1 MKIAYEHLIKF
12 ISSRPSIENISEKLF
27 QLGHEHEIQN
37 NIFDM
42 ELTPN
47 RGDCLSINGLLRDL
61 AVFYEVMP
69 NNDIYTDEIKSFDMG
84 FTNNYPKACPNIS
97 FLKINIQGKISSYKG
112 IFKDYFDD
120 LDVNKNNFFT
130 DVSNYLSYET
140 GQPTHCYDAEKVT
153 SLISLE
159 ASTKEYEF
167 KTLVDKTIKLK
178 DENLVF
184 VQNDEVINLAG
195 VMGGISTACSKDTKS
210 VIVECAYFNPENV
223 IGQSVKYDIK
233 SDAAYKFER
242 GVDPQCHENVLR
254 RFLKIVDEHAAIKNV
269 EIFKKD
275 YKINNLNEI
284 PFNPENINNI
294 LGLSCNSEE
303 FQDYLTKLG
312 FNIDNNKILVP
323 SHRNDIKTENDIA
336 EEIARVIGYNNIPSQ
351 PIKIPK
357 LSGMP
362 PKDSELLEQ
371 SIKSLLISEG
381 FFEVINDPFVNHE
394 SNNSI
399 KLDNPLDSSRKNLRI
414 NLEKSLIDNLL
425 YNERRQQDSIKL
437 FEITDVYYLEKK
449 QVKSKRKLGIICS
462 GRVGKNYLD
471 FSRKIDNKYLTQIL
485 NKFNKKITFNP
496 QLINRDE
503 LETKLNNKIIYL
515 EINLNDIEN
524 YDFKN
529 LNKEILVLDKNNFK
543 KYIPISAFPSSIR
556 DLSFAVADKEKY
568 HDLQNL
574 LLNYKDDLIK
584 EIFIFDFYHN
594 EDKDEVK
601 IGFRFIFQS
610 NSSTITEAEVNIIM
624 NQIIE
629 KALSVTS
636 VEIPGLDRQD

>member
-12 ISSRPSIENISEKLF
+12 IPSRPSIENISEKFF
-27 QLGHEHEIQN
+27 QLGHEHEIEN

-61 AVFYEVMP
+61 SVFYEVTP
-69 NNDIYTDEIKSFDMG
+69 NNDIYTDDIKSLDINFV
-84 FTNNYPKACPNIS
+84 NNSPEACPSIS
-97 FLKINIQGKISSYKG
+97 FLKIKIQGEVSAYKG
-112 IFKDYFDD
+112 IFQDYFDD

-130 DVSNYLSYET
+130 DISNYISYET

-159 ASTKEYEF
+159 TSVEEYEF
-167 KTLVDKTIKLK
+167 KTLLDKTIKLE

-195 VMGGISTACSKDTKS
+195 VMGGSSTACSKDTKS

-223 IGQSVKYDIK
+223 IGQSIKYDIK
-233 SDAAYKFER
+233 SDAAHKFER
-242 GVDPQCHENVLR
+242 GVDPLCHEKVLR
-254 RFLKIVDEHAAIKNV
+254 RFLKIVDEHATIKNV
-269 EIFKKD
+269 EIFKRD
-275 YKINNLNEI
+275 YISHNSTEI
-284 PFNPENINNI
+284 PFSIERINNI

-303 FQDYLTKLG
+303 LQDYLTKLG
-312 FNIDNNKILVP
+312 FNIDKNKIIAP
-323 SHRNDIKTENDIA
+323 SYRSDIKTENDIA
-336 EEIARVIGYNNIPSQ
+336 EEIARVIGYNNIPTR

-357 LSGMP
+357 LSNTSA
-362 PKDSELLEQ
+362 KNLELLENN
-371 SIKSLLISEG
+371 IKTLLISEG

-394 SNNSI
+394 TNNSI
-399 KLDNPLDSSRKNLRI
+399 KLDNPLDSGRKNLRI

-437 FEITDVYYLEKK
+437 FEITDVYYIEKK
-449 QVKSKRKLGIICS
+449 ELKSKRKLGIICS

-471 FSRKIDNKYLTQIL
+471 FSRKIDNKYLTNIL
-485 NKFNKKITFNP
+485 EKFNKKISFNP
-496 QLINRDE
+496 HLINRDE
-503 LETKLNNKIIYL
+503 LETKLNDKIIYL
-515 EINLNDIEN
+515 EIDLNELEN
-524 YDFKN
+524 YDFDILDKEKFI
-529 LNKEILVLDKNNFK
+529 LNKNNFK
-543 KYIPISAFPSSIR
+543 KYIPISSFPSSVR

-574 LLNYKDDLIK
+574 LLDYKDILIK

-594 EDKDEVK
+594 ENKDEIK
-601 IGFRFIFQS
+601 IGFRFVFQS
-610 NSSTITEAEVNIIM
+610 NSSTITEGEVNNIM
-624 NQIIE
+624 NEIIE
-629 KALSVTS
+629 KALSIPS
-636 VEIPGLDRQD
+636 VEIPGLKR

>member
-12 ISSRPSIENISEKLF
+12 IPSRPSIENISEKFF

-61 AVFYEVMP
+61 SVFYEVTP
-69 NNDIYTDEIKSFDMG
+69 NNEIYTDDIKSLDINFV
-84 FTNNYPKACPNIS
+84 NNSPEACPSIS
-97 FLKINIQGKISSYKG
+97 FLKINIQGEISAYKG
-112 IFKDYFDD
+112 IFQDYFDD

-130 DVSNYLSYET
+130 DISNYISYET

-159 ASTKEYEF
+159 TTIEEYEF
-167 KTLVDKTIKLK
+167 KTLLDKTIKLG

-195 VMGGISTACSKDTKS
+195 VMGGSSTACSKDTKS

-223 IGQSVKYDIK
+223 IGQSIKYDIK
-233 SDAAYKFER
+233 SDAAHKFER
-242 GVDPQCHENVLR
+242 GVDPLCHEKVLR
-254 RFLKIVDEHAAIKNV
+254 RFLKIVDEHATIKNI
-269 EIFKKD
+269 EIFKRD
-275 YKINNLNEI
+275 YIRHNSTEI
-284 PFNPENINNI
+284 PFSIESINNI
-294 LGLSCNSEE
+294 LGLSYNSEE
-303 FQDYLTKLG
+303 MEDYLTKLG
-312 FNIDNNKILVP
+312 FNIDNNKIVAP
-323 SHRNDIKTENDIA
+323 SYRSDIKTENDIA
-336 EEIARVIGYNNIPSQ
+336 EEVARVIGYNNIPTQ

-357 LSGMP
+357 LSTTP
-362 PKDSELLEQ
+362 AQNLELLEQ
-371 SIKSLLISEG
+371 TIKSLLISEG

-394 SNNSI
+394 TNNSI
-399 KLDNPLDSSRKNLRI
+399 KLDNPLDSRRKNLRI

-449 QVKSKRKLGIICS
+449 QLKNKRKLGIICS
-462 GRVGKNYLD
+462 GRVGKNYID
-471 FSRKIDNKYLTQIL
+471 FSKKIDNKYLTNIL
-485 NKFNKKITFNP
+485 DKFSKKISFNP
-496 QLINRDE
+496 HLINRDE

-515 EINLNDIEN
+515 EIDLNELEN
-524 YDFKN
+524 YDLET
-529 LNKEILVLDKNNFK
+529 LNKEKLTFNKNNFK
-543 KYIPISAFPSSIR
+543 KYIPISSFPSSVR

-568 HDLQNL
+568 LDLQNL
-574 LLNYKDDLIK
+574 LLDYKHVLIK

-594 EDKDEVK
+594 ENKDEIK
-601 IGFRFIFQS
+601 IGFRFVFQS
-610 NSSTITEAEVNIIM
+610 NSSTITETDVNNIM
-624 NQIIE
+624 NEIIE
-629 KALSVTS
+629 KALSIPS
-636 VEIPGLDRQD
+636 VEIPGLKR

>member
-12 ISSRPSIENISEKLF
+12 IPSRPSIENISEKFF

-61 AVFYEVMP
+61 SVFYEVTP
-69 NNDIYTDEIKSFDMG
+69 NNELYTDDIKSLDINFI
-84 FTNNYPKACPNIS
+84 NNSPKACPSIS
-97 FLKINIQGKISSYKG
+97 FLKINIQGEISAYKG
-112 IFKDYFDD
+112 IFQDYFDD
-120 LDVNKNNFFT
+120 LEVNKNNFFT
-130 DVSNYLSYET
+130 DISNYISYET

-159 ASTKEYEF
+159 TIIEEYEF
-167 KTLVDKTIKLK
+167 KTLLDKTIKLE

-195 VMGGISTACSKDTKS
+195 VMGGSSTACSKDTKS

-223 IGQSVKYDIK
+223 IGQSIKYDIK
-233 SDAAYKFER
+233 SDAAHKFER
-242 GVDPQCHENVLR
+242 GVDPLCHEKVLR
-254 RFLKIVDEHAAIKNV
+254 RFLKIVDEHTTIKNV
-269 EIFKKD
+269 EIFKRD
-275 YKINNLNEI
+275 YISHNSIEI
-284 PFNPENINNI
+284 PFNIERINNI
-294 LGLSCNSEE
+294 LGLSYNSEE
-303 FQDYLTKLG
+303 LQDYLTKLG
-312 FNIDNNKILVP
+312 FNIDNNKIIAP
-323 SHRNDIKTENDIA
+323 SDIKTENDIA
-336 EEIARVIGYNNIPSQ
+336 EEIARVIGYNNIPIQ

-357 LSGMP
+357 LRSTP
-362 PKDSELLEQ
+362 AKDFELLEQ
-371 SIKSLLISEG
+371 NIKSLLISEG

-394 SNNSI
+394 TNNSI
-399 KLDNPLDSSRKNLRI
+399 KLDNPLDSGRKNLRI

-449 QVKSKRKLGIICS
+449 QLKNKRKLGIICS

-471 FSRKIDNKYLTQIL
+471 FSRKIDNKYLTNIL
-485 NKFNKKITFNP
+485 DKFNKKISFNP
-496 QLINRDE
+496 YLINRDE

-515 EINLNDIEN
+515 EIDLNELEN
-524 YDFKN
+524 YNFDTLDKEKLI
-529 LNKEILVLDKNNFK
+529 LNKNNFK
-543 KYIPISAFPSSIR
+543 KYIPISSFPSSVR

-574 LLNYKDDLIK
+574 LLDYKNILIK

-594 EDKDEVK
+594 EDKDEIK
-601 IGFRFIFQS
+601 IGFRFVFQS
-610 NSSTITEAEVNIIM
+610 NSSTITEGEVNNIM
-624 NQIIE
+624 NEIIE
-629 KALSVTS
+629 KALSIPY
-636 VEIPGLDRQD
+636 VEIPGLKR

>member
-12 ISSRPSIENISEKLF
+12 IPSRPSIENISEKFF

-61 AVFYEVMP
+61 SVFYEVTP
-69 NNDIYTDEIKSFDMG
+69 NNEIYTDDIKSLDINFV
-84 FTNNYPKACPNIS
+84 NNSPEACPSIS
-97 FLKINIQGKISSYKG
+97 FLKINIQGEISAYKG
-112 IFKDYFDD
+112 IFQDYFDD

-130 DVSNYLSYET
+130 DISNYISYET

-159 ASTKEYEF
+159 TTIEEYEF
-167 KTLVDKTIKLK
+167 KTLLDKTIKLE

-195 VMGGISTACSKDTKS
+195 VMGGSSTACSKDTKS

-223 IGQSVKYDIK
+223 IGQSIKYDIK
-233 SDAAYKFER
+233 SDAAHKFER
-242 GVDPQCHENVLR
+242 GVDPLCHEKVLR
-254 RFLKIVDEHAAIKNV
+254 RFLKIVDEHATIKNI
-269 EIFKKD
+269 EIFKRD
-275 YKINNLNEI
+275 YIRHNSTEI
-284 PFNPENINNI
+284 PFSIESINNI
-294 LGLSCNSEE
+294 LGLSYNSEE
-303 FQDYLTKLG
+303 MEDYLTKLG
-312 FNIDNNKILVP
+312 FNIDNNKIVAP
-323 SHRNDIKTENDIA
+323 SYRSDIKTENDIA
-336 EEIARVIGYNNIPSQ
+336 EEVARVIGYNNIPTQ

-357 LSGMP
+357 LSTTP
-362 PKDSELLEQ
+362 AQNLELLEQ
-371 SIKSLLISEG
+371 NIKSLLISEG

-394 SNNSI
+394 TNNSI
-399 KLDNPLDSSRKNLRI
+399 KLDNPLDSRRKNLRI

-449 QVKSKRKLGIICS
+449 QLKNKRKLGIICS
-462 GRVGKNYLD
+462 GRVGKNYID
-471 FSRKIDNKYLTQIL
+471 FSKKIDNKYLTNIL
-485 NKFNKKITFNP
+485 DKFSKKISFNP
-496 QLINRDE
+496 HLINRDE

-515 EINLNDIEN
+515 EIDLNELEN
-524 YDFKN
+524 YDLET
-529 LNKEILVLDKNNFK
+529 LNKEKLTLNKNNFK
-543 KYIPISAFPSSIR
+543 KYIPISSFPSSVR

-568 HDLQNL
+568 LDLQNL
-574 LLNYKDDLIK
+574 LLDYKHVLIK

-594 EDKDEVK
+594 ENKDEIK
-601 IGFRFIFQS
+601 IGFRFVFQS
-610 NSSTITEAEVNIIM
+610 NSSTITETDVNNIM
-624 NQIIE
+624 NEIIE
-629 KALSVTS
+629 KALSIPS
-636 VEIPGLDRQD
+636 VEIPGLKR

>member
-12 ISSRPSIENISEKLF
+12 IPSRPSIENISEKFF

-61 AVFYEVMP
+61 SVFYEVTP
-69 NNDIYTDEIKSFDMG
+69 NNEMYTDDIKSLDINFI
-84 FTNNYPKACPNIS
+84 NNSPKACPSIS
-97 FLKINIQGKISSYKG
+97 FLKINIQGEISEYKG
-112 IFKDYFDD
+112 IFQDYFDD
-120 LDVNKNNFFT
+120 LDLNKNNFFT
-130 DVSNYLSYET
+130 DISNYISYET

-159 ASTKEYEF
+159 TSIEEYEF
-167 KTLVDKTIKLK
+167 KTLLDKTIKLE

-195 VMGGISTACSKDTKS
+195 VMGGSSTACSKDTKS

-223 IGQSVKYDIK
+223 IGQSIKYDIK
-233 SDAAYKFER
+233 SDAAHKFER
-242 GVDPQCHENVLR
+242 GVDPLCHEKVLR
-254 RFLKIVDEHAAIKNV
+254 RFLKIVDEHATIQNV
-269 EIFKKD
+269 EIFKRD
-275 YKINNLNEI
+275 YISYNSIEI
-284 PFNPENINNI
+284 PFKIERINNI

-303 FQDYLTKLG
+303 LQDYLIRLG
-312 FNIDNNKILVP
+312 FNIDNNKIVAP
-323 SHRNDIKTENDIA
+323 SFRSDIKTENDIA
-336 EEIARVIGYNNIPSQ
+336 EEIARVIGYNNIPIQ

-357 LSGMP
+357 LSSTR
-362 PKDSELLEQ
+362 PKDFELLEQ
-371 SIKSLLISEG
+371 NIKSLLIREG

-394 SNNSI
+394 TNNSI
-399 KLDNPLDSSRKNLRI
+399 KLDNPLDSGRKNLRI

-449 QVKSKRKLGIICS
+449 QLKHKRKLGIICS

-471 FSRKIDNKYLTQIL
+471 FSKKIDNKYLTNIL
-485 NKFNKKITFNP
+485 DKFNKEIRFNP
-496 QLINRDE
+496 RLINRNE
-503 LETKLNNKIIYL
+503 LETKLNDKITYL
-515 EINLNDIEN
+515 EIDLNELEN
-524 YDFKN
+524 YDFDS
-529 LNKEILVLDKNNFK
+529 LDKKKFIINKNNFK
-543 KYIPISAFPSSIR
+543 KYIPISSFPSSVR

-568 HDLQNL
+568 HELQNL
-574 LLNYKDDLIK
+574 LLDYKDVLIK

-594 EDKDEVK
+594 ENKDEIK
-601 IGFRFIFQS
+601 IGFRFVFQS
-610 NSSTITEAEVNIIM
+610 NSSTITEGEVNNIM
-624 NQIIE
+624 NEIIK
-629 KALSVTS
+629 KALSIPS
-636 VEIPGLDRQD
+636 VEIPGLKR

>member
-12 ISSRPSIENISEKLF
+12 IPSRPSIENISEKFF

-61 AVFYEVMP
+61 SVFYEVTP
-69 NNDIYTDEIKSFDMG
+69 NNEIYTDDIKSLDINFV
-84 FTNNYPKACPNIS
+84 NNSPEACPSIS
-97 FLKINIQGKISSYKG
+97 FLKINIQGEISAYKG
-112 IFKDYFDD
+112 IFQDYFDD

-130 DVSNYLSYET
+130 DISNYISYET

-159 ASTKEYEF
+159 TTIEEYEF
-167 KTLVDKTIKLK
+167 KTLLDKTIKLE

-195 VMGGISTACSKDTKS
+195 VMGGSSTACSKDTKS

-223 IGQSVKYDIK
+223 IGQSIKYDIK
-233 SDAAYKFER
+233 SDAAHKFER
-242 GVDPQCHENVLR
+242 GVDPLCHEKVLR
-254 RFLKIVDEHAAIKNV
+254 RFLKIVDEHATIKNI
-269 EIFKKD
+269 EIFKRD
-275 YKINNLNEI
+275 YISHNSTEI
-284 PFNPENINNI
+284 PFSIESINNI
-294 LGLSCNSEE
+294 LGLSYNTEE
-303 FQDYLTKLG
+303 IEDYLTNLG
-312 FNIDNNKILVP
+312 FNIDNNKIVAP
-323 SHRNDIKTENDIA
+323 SYRSDIKNENDIA
-336 EEIARVIGYNNIPSQ
+336 EEVARVIGYNNIPTQ

-357 LSGMP
+357 LRCTP
-362 PKDSELLEQ
+362 AQNLELLEQ
-371 SIKSLLISEG
+371 NIKSLLISEG

-394 SNNSI
+394 TNNSI
-399 KLDNPLDSSRKNLRI
+399 KLDNPLDSRRKNLRI

-449 QVKSKRKLGIICS
+449 QLKNKRKLGIICS
-462 GRVGKNYLD
+462 GRVGKNYID
-471 FSRKIDNKYLTQIL
+471 FSKKIDNKYLTNIL
-485 NKFNKKITFNP
+485 DKFSKKISFNP
-496 QLINRDE
+496 HLINRDE

-515 EINLNDIEN
+515 EIDLNELEN
-524 YDFKN
+524 YDLET
-529 LNKEILVLDKNNFK
+529 LNKEKLTLNKNNFK
-543 KYIPISAFPSSIR
+543 KYIPISSFPSSVR

-568 HDLQNL
+568 LDLQNL
-574 LLNYKDDLIK
+574 LLDYKDVLIK

-594 EDKDEVK
+594 ENKDEIK
-601 IGFRFIFQS
+601 IGFRFVFQS
-610 NSSTITEAEVNIIM
+610 NSSTITETDVNNIM
-624 NQIIE
+624 NEIIE
-629 KALSVTS
+629 KALSIPS
-636 VEIPGLDRQD
+636 VEIPGLKR

>member
-12 ISSRPSIENISEKLF
+12 IPSRPSIENISEKFF
-27 QLGHEHEIQN
+27 QLGHEHEIEN

-61 AVFYEVMP
+61 SVFYEVTP
-69 NNDIYTDEIKSFDMG
+69 NNDIYTDDIKSLDINFV
-84 FTNNYPKACPNIS
+84 NNSPEACPSIS
-97 FLKINIQGKISSYKG
+97 FLKIKIQGEVSAYKG
-112 IFKDYFDD
+112 IFQDYFDD

-130 DVSNYLSYET
+130 DISNYISYET

-159 ASTKEYEF
+159 TSVEEYEF
-167 KTLVDKTIKLK
+167 KTLLDKTIKLE

-195 VMGGISTACSKDTKS
+195 VMGGSSTACSKDTKS

-223 IGQSVKYDIK
+223 IGQSIKYDIK
-233 SDAAYKFER
+233 SDAAHKFER
-242 GVDPQCHENVLR
+242 GVDPLCHEKVLR
-254 RFLKIVDEHAAIKNV
+254 RFLKIVDEHATIKNV
-269 EIFKKD
+269 EIFRRD
-275 YKINNLNEI
+275 YISHNSTEI
-284 PFNPENINNI
+284 PFNIERINNI

-303 FQDYLTKLG
+303 LQDYLTKLG
-312 FNIDNNKILVP
+312 FNIDKNKIIAP
-323 SHRNDIKTENDIA
+323 SYRSDIKTENDIA
-336 EEIARVIGYNNIPSQ
+336 EEVARVIGYNNIPTQ

-357 LSGMP
+357 LSNTSA
-362 PKDSELLEQ
+362 KNLELLENN
-371 SIKSLLISEG
+371 IKTLLISEG

-394 SNNSI
+394 TNNSI
-399 KLDNPLDSSRKNLRI
+399 KLDNPLDSGRKNLRI

-437 FEITDVYYLEKK
+437 FEITDVYYIEKK
-449 QVKSKRKLGIICS
+449 ELKSKRKLGIICS

-471 FSRKIDNKYLTQIL
+471 FSRKIDNKYLTNIL
-485 NKFNKKITFNP
+485 EKLNKKISFNP
-496 QLINRDE
+496 HLINRDE
-503 LETKLNNKIIYL
+503 LETKLNDKIIYF
-515 EINLNDIEN
+515 EIDLNELEN
-524 YDFKN
+524 YDFDILDKEKFI
-529 LNKEILVLDKNNFK
+529 LNKNNFK
-543 KYIPISAFPSSIR
+543 KYIPISSFPSSVR

-574 LLNYKDDLIK
+574 LLDYKDILIK

-594 EDKDEVK
+594 ENKDEIK
-601 IGFRFIFQS
+601 IGFRFVFQS
-610 NSSTITEAEVNIIM
+610 NSSTITEGEVNNIM
-624 NQIIE
+624 NEIIE
-629 KALSVTS
+629 KALSIPS
-636 VEIPGLDRQD
+636 VEIPGLKR

>member
-12 ISSRPSIENISEKLF
+12 IPSRPSIENISEKFF
-27 QLGHEHEIQN
+27 QLGHEHEIEN

-61 AVFYEVMP
+61 SVFYEVTP
-69 NNDIYTDEIKSFDMG
+69 NNDIYTDDIKSLDINFV
-84 FTNNYPKACPNIS
+84 NNSPEACPSIS
-97 FLKINIQGKISSYKG
+97 FLKIKIQGEVSAYKG
-112 IFKDYFDD
+112 IFQDYFDD

-130 DVSNYLSYET
+130 DISNYISYET

-159 ASTKEYEF
+159 TSIEEYEF
-167 KTLVDKTIKLK
+167 KTLLDKTIKLE

-195 VMGGISTACSKDTKS
+195 VMGGSSTACSKDTKS

-223 IGQSVKYDIK
+223 IGQSIKYDIK
-233 SDAAYKFER
+233 SDAAHKFER
-242 GVDPQCHENVLR
+242 GVDPLCHEKVLR
-254 RFLKIVDEHAAIKNV
+254 RFLKIVDEHATIKNV
-269 EIFKKD
+269 EIFRRD
-275 YKINNLNEI
+275 YISHNSTEI
-284 PFNPENINNI
+284 PFNIERINNI

-303 FQDYLTKLG
+303 LQDYLTKLG
-312 FNIDNNKILVP
+312 FNIDKNKIIAP
-323 SHRNDIKTENDIA
+323 SYRSDIKTENDIA
-336 EEIARVIGYNNIPSQ
+336 EEVARVIGYNNIPTQ

-357 LSGMP
+357 LSNTSA
-362 PKDSELLEQ
+362 KNLELLENN
-371 SIKSLLISEG
+371 IKTLLISEG

-394 SNNSI
+394 TNNSI
-399 KLDNPLDSSRKNLRI
+399 KLDNPLDSGRKNLRI

-437 FEITDVYYLEKK
+437 FEITDVYYIEKK
-449 QVKSKRKLGIICS
+449 ELKSKRKLGIICS

-471 FSRKIDNKYLTQIL
+471 FSRKIDNKYLTNIL
-485 NKFNKKITFNP
+485 EKLNKKISFNP
-496 QLINRDE
+496 HLINRDE
-503 LETKLNNKIIYL
+503 LETKLNDKIIYF
-515 EINLNDIEN
+515 EIDLNELEN
-524 YDFKN
+524 YDFDILDKEKFI
-529 LNKEILVLDKNNFK
+529 LNKNNFK
-543 KYIPISAFPSSIR
+543 KYIPISSFPSSVR

-574 LLNYKDDLIK
+574 LLDYKDILIK

-594 EDKDEVK
+594 ENKDEIK
-601 IGFRFIFQS
+601 IGFRFVFQS
-610 NSSTITEAEVNIIM
+610 NSSTITEGEVNNIM
-624 NQIIE
+624 NEIIE
-629 KALSVTS
+629 KALSIPS
-636 VEIPGLDRQD
+636 VEIPGLKR

>member
-12 ISSRPSIENISEKLF
+12 IPSRPSIENISEKFF

-61 AVFYEVMP
+61 SVFYEVTP
-69 NNDIYTDEIKSFDMG
+69 NNEIYTDDIKSLDINFV
-84 FTNNYPKACPNIS
+84 NNSPEACPSIS
-97 FLKINIQGKISSYKG
+97 FLKINIQGEISAYKG
-112 IFKDYFDD
+112 IFQDYFDD

-130 DVSNYLSYET
+130 DISNYISYET

-159 ASTKEYEF
+159 TTIEEYEF
-167 KTLVDKTIKLK
+167 KTLLDKTIKLG

-195 VMGGISTACSKDTKS
+195 VMGGSSTACSKDTKS

-223 IGQSVKYDIK
+223 IGQSIKYDIK
-233 SDAAYKFER
+233 SDAAHKFER
-242 GVDPQCHENVLR
+242 GVDPLCHEKVLR
-254 RFLKIVDEHAAIKNV
+254 RFLKIVDEHATIKNI
-269 EIFKKD
+269 EIFKRD
-275 YKINNLNEI
+275 YIRHNSTEI
-284 PFNPENINNI
+284 PFSIESINNI
-294 LGLSCNSEE
+294 LGLSYNSEE
-303 FQDYLTKLG
+303 MEDYLTKLG
-312 FNIDNNKILVP
+312 FNIDNNKIVAP
-323 SHRNDIKTENDIA
+323 SYRSDIKTENDIA
-336 EEIARVIGYNNIPSQ
+336 EEVARVIGYNNIPTQ

-357 LSGMP
+357 LSTTP
-362 PKDSELLEQ
+362 AQNLELLEQ
-371 SIKSLLISEG
+371 NIKSLLISEG

-394 SNNSI
+394 TNNSI
-399 KLDNPLDSSRKNLRI
+399 KLDNPLDSRRKNLRI

-449 QVKSKRKLGIICS
+449 QLKNKRKLGIICS
-462 GRVGKNYLD
+462 GRVGKNYID
-471 FSRKIDNKYLTQIL
+471 FSKKIDNKYLTNIL
-485 NKFNKKITFNP
+485 DKFSKKISFNP
-496 QLINRDE
+496 HLINRDE

-515 EINLNDIEN
+515 EIDLNELEN
-524 YDFKN
+524 YDLET
-529 LNKEILVLDKNNFK
+529 LNKEKLTFNKNNFK
-543 KYIPISAFPSSIR
+543 KYIPISSFPSSVR

-568 HDLQNL
+568 LDLQNL
-574 LLNYKDDLIK
+574 LLDYKHVLIK

-594 EDKDEVK
+594 ENKDEIK
-601 IGFRFIFQS
+601 IGFRFVFQS
-610 NSSTITEAEVNIIM
+610 NSSTITETDVNNIM
-624 NQIIE
+624 NEIIE
-629 KALSVTS
+629 KALSIPS
-636 VEIPGLDRQD
+636 VEIPGLKR

>member
-12 ISSRPSIENISEKLF
+12 IPSRPSIENISEKFF

-61 AVFYEVMP
+61 SVFYEVTP
-69 NNDIYTDEIKSFDMG
+69 NNEIYTDDIKSLDIDFV
-84 FTNNYPKACPNIS
+84 NNSPEACPSIS
-97 FLKINIQGKISSYKG
+97 FLKIKIQGEVSAYKG
-112 IFKDYFDD
+112 IFQDYFDD

-130 DVSNYLSYET
+130 DISNYISYET

-159 ASTKEYEF
+159 TSVEEYEF
-167 KTLVDKTIKLK
+167 KTLLDKTIKLE

-195 VMGGISTACSKDTKS
+195 VMGGSSTACSKNTKS

-223 IGQSVKYDIK
+223 IGQSIKYDIK
-233 SDAAYKFER
+233 SDAAHKFER
-242 GVDPQCHENVLR
+242 GVDPLCHEKVLR
-254 RFLKIVDEHAAIKNV
+254 RFLKIVDEHATIKNV
-269 EIFKKD
+269 EIFKRD
-275 YKINNLNEI
+275 YISHNSTEI
-284 PFNPENINNI
+284 PFSIERINNI

-303 FQDYLTKLG
+303 LQDYLTKLG
-312 FNIDNNKILVP
+312 FNIDKNKIIAP
-323 SHRNDIKTENDIA
+323 SYRSDIKTENDIA
-336 EEIARVIGYNNIPSQ
+336 EEVARVIGYNNIPTQ

-357 LSGMP
+357 LSNTSA
-362 PKDSELLEQ
+362 KNLELLENN
-371 SIKSLLISEG
+371 IKTLLISEG

-394 SNNSI
+394 TNNSI
-399 KLDNPLDSSRKNLRI
+399 KLDNPLDSGRKNLRI

-437 FEITDVYYLEKK
+437 FEITDVYYIEKK
-449 QVKSKRKLGIICS
+449 ELKSKRKLGIICS

-471 FSRKIDNKYLTQIL
+471 FSRKIDNKYLTNIL
-485 NKFNKKITFNP
+485 EKLDKKISFNP
-496 QLINRDE
+496 HLINRDE
-503 LETKLNNKIIYL
+503 LETKLNDKIIYL
-515 EINLNDIEN
+515 EIDLNELEN
-524 YDFKN
+524 YDFDILDKEKFI
-529 LNKEILVLDKNNFK
+529 LNKNNFK
-543 KYIPISAFPSSIR
+543 KYIPISSFPSSVR

-574 LLNYKDDLIK
+574 LLDYKDILIK
-584 EIFIFDFYHN
+584 EIFVFDFYHN
-594 EDKDEVK
+594 ENKDEIK
-601 IGFRFIFQS
+601 IGFRFVFQS
-610 NSSTITEAEVNIIM
+610 NSSTITEGEVNKIM
-624 NQIIE
+624 NEIIE
-629 KALSVTS
+629 KALSIPS
-636 VEIPGLDRQD
+636 VEIPGLKR